1 MTIKWVVF
9 DAMGV
14 IYEVADD
21 VSDLLIP
28 YLRSKN
34 NKTPL
39 KIIYDSYIKASLGKI
54 SSKEFWEIMGYNKKY
69 PDIEVEFLDNWYT
82 LDSEFLDIGEKLKE
96 NYNLGMLSNDLK
108 EWSNFLRNKYEI
120 HTYFKVAVI
129 SGEVGYRKPDKKIY
143 EILLEKTGANPE
155 EIIFVDDKLEN
166 LNSASELGIHT
177 IRFIRNKSKIPY
189 CSDFEITKFAEL
201 VKVIKNFF

>member
-1 MTIKWVVF
+1 MSIKWVVF

-54 SSKEFWEIMGYNKKY
+54 TSKEFWEIMGYNKEY
-69 PDIEVEFLDNWYT
+69 PEIEKEFLDNWYT
-82 LDSEFLDIGEKLKE
+82 FDSEFLDVGEKLKE
-96 NYNLGMLSNDLK
+96 DYNLGMLSNDLK
-108 EWSNFLRNKYEI
+108 EWSNFLRSKYEI
-120 HTYFKVAVI
+120 NRYFKVVVI

-143 EILLEKTGANPE
+143 EILLEKTDANPE

-166 LNSASELGIHT
+166 LNSASEMGIHT